1 LLALQLIVGRSKEIG
16 ESLAADFVVRIWRCL
31 APQLHGKAFPCLQP
45 LDLGLL
51 LTANVGVDVGDR
63 VVPVVWTATAAILV
77 YRHAASQAVRVDQ
90 STFITFPL
98 GGFAWTCSLV
108 PQDGSAFRAPFTVCV
123 RVFAARARQVIVSG
137 NPCPPQMLKCQ
148 LLLQPL
154 DLTLQLFDLHVS
166 DRAHYFPSASA
177 ASRVL

>member
-1 LLALQLIVGRSKEIG
+1 
-16 ESLAADFVVRIWRCL
+16 
-31 APQLHGKAFPCLQP
+31 LQP

-51 LTANVGVDVGDR
+51 STANVGVDVGDR
-63 VVPVVWTATAAILV
+63 VVPVVWT
-77 YRHAASQAVRVDQ
+77 
-90 STFITFPL
+90 FITFPL
-98 GGFAWTCSLV
+98 GGFAWTCALV